1 MPSGILWVASRV
13 KQPGLT
19 PEKFCSWYEN
29 VHIHEVTALSGAP
42 RAAHYEG
49 IKPSP
54 FPGTLSSGTSW
65 LTVYEMPDM
74 NFRETKEFRSL
85 DGQSEPEK
93 ELLEGVF
100 KQARFDTRFYECI
113 HVHEKEGGAAK
124 DPGSLIISG
133 ALTPAEGTDADFD
146 DWYREEHLPLIEK
159 VPGYRRA
166 RRFKVVN
173 ATVLDE
179 FKRLEPQ
186 IPTWL
191 VLYEFDGK
199 ELPAADLKR
208 ANETEWSKKIIEG
221 LQMAEPGF
229 YRLKRMYDTEKE
241 GNL

>member
-1 MPSGILWVASRV
+1 M
-13 KQPGLT
+13 
-19 PEKFCSWYEN
+19 
-29 VHIHEVTALSGAP
+29 
-42 RAAHYEG
+42 
-49 IKPSP
+49 
-54 FPGTLSSGTSW
+54 
-65 LTVYEMPDM
+65 
-74 NFRETKEFRSL
+74 
-85 DGQSEPEK
+85 
-93 ELLEGVF
+93 
-100 KQARFDTRFYECI
+100 
-113 HVHEKEGGAAK
+113 
-124 DPGSLIISG
+124 
-133 ALTPAEGTDADFD
+133 
-146 DWYREEHLPLIEK
+146 
-159 VPGYRRA
+159 PGYRRA

-221 LQMAEPGF
+221 MQMAEPGF